1 MIRKLA
7 DVPAGVL
14 AYEASGRLTRED
26 VLVVQ
31 QDLQR
36 DDDAAGRRLLIDI
49 TQMDGAG
56 VDAVWQDVKGALTY
70 VRHVDRMAVIGDQR
84 WQHWITRA
92 SDVVPGIDARFFKP
106 DQRIEA
112 RSWLGAG

>member
-1 MIRKLA
+1 MIRKLT
-7 DVPAGVL
+7 DVPVDVL
-14 AYEASGRLTRED
+14 AYEASGRLTRDD

-31 QDLQR
+31 RDLQQ

-49 TQMDGAG
+49 TRMDDAG
-56 VDAVWQDVKGALTY
+56 LDAIWQDVKGVLTY
-70 VRHVDRMAVIGDQR
+70 VRQVDRMAVIGDQR

-92 SDVVPGIDARFFKP
+92 SDVVPGIDARFFEP
-106 DQRIEA
+106 EQRIEA

>member
-1 MIRKLA
+1 MIRKLTG
-7 DVPAGVL
+7 VPVGVL

-36 DDDAAGRRLLIDI
+36 DAAAGRRLLIDI
-49 TQMDGAG
+49 TQMDDAG
-56 VDAVWQDVKGALTY
+56 VDAIWQDVKGALTY
-70 VRHVDRMAVIGDQR
+70 VRRVDRMAVIGDQR

-92 SDVVPGIDARFFKP
+92 SDVVPGIDARFFEP
-106 DQRIEA
+106 EQRIEA
-112 RSWLGAG
+112 SSWLGAG

>member
-7 DVPAGVL
+7 DVPTDVL

-36 DDDAAGRRLLIDI
+36 DDAVGRRLLIDI
-49 TQMDGAG
+49 TQMDDAG
-56 VDAVWQDVKGALTY
+56 VDAIWQDVKGALTY

-92 SDVVPGIDARFFKP
+92 SDAVPGIDARFFEP
-106 DQRIEA
+106 EQRIEA

>member
-1 MIRKLA
+1 MIRKLTDVAA
-7 DVPAGVL
+7 DVL

-36 DDDAAGRRLLIDI
+36 DDAAGRRLLIDI

-56 VDAVWQDVKGALTY
+56 VDAIWQDVKGALTY
-70 VRHVDRMAVIGDQR
+70 VRQVDRMAVIGDQR

-92 SDVVPGIDARFFKP
+92 SDVVPGIDARFFEP
-106 DQRIEA
+106 EQRIEA

>member
-1 MIRKLA
+1 
-7 DVPAGVL
+7 
-14 AYEASGRLTRED
+14 
-26 VLVVQ
+26 
-31 QDLQR
+31 
-36 DDDAAGRRLLIDI
+36 
-49 TQMDGAG
+49 
-56 VDAVWQDVKGALTY
+56 VKGALTY